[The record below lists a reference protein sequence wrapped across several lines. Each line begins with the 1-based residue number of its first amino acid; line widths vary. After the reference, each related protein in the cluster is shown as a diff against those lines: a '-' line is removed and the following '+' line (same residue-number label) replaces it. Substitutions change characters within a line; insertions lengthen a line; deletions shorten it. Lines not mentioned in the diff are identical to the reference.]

1 MHFSKFAVINYNL
14 QKNTLNIFH
23 LINKS
28 VISVAFD
35 FEIKGKSNEYLLEQL
50 NSDQIDSLKNLDII
64 SENKFFDYNK
74 YEIQR
79 EMYKYS
85 DKICRFV
92 IHLNYDCNLSCS
104 YCYQNVIN
112 KKIIMNDITLNQVN
126 NFIIKVKRKIKPEAL
141 DVCFIGGEPTLHSE
155 KILQIMKTINKNCNN
170 IIYSIVTNG
179 TYGNK
184 RILKKLFK
192 LGLNNFMI
200 TLDGPQKI
208 HDYLRKDNNNR
219 GSYQTIIRNLK
230 KMQQYFPGV
239 NVSLNCNLNQLNYKY
254 IEELLL
260 DLREK
265 QIYYPIMYSFVIDT
279 KAKKNQN
286 TISNF
291 QTIWKDIHQ
300 LSERYGYQFQPFY
313 RDTYLACSLFQKN
326 NYTIG
331 ADGYLYACIEAVGIP
346 QYKQSH
352 VNLYGSEYFNIK
364 QAEFIEID
372 NHFKVCMD
380 CQLLPIC
387 DGGCLYQKNNKNFKC
402 PLNDLKNNDI
412 DMALNYY
419 FGEKNVE

>member
-64 SENKFFDYNK
+64 CENKFFDYNK

-230 KMQQYFPGV
+230 K
-239 NVSLNCNLNQLNYKY
+239 CN
-254 IEELLL
+254 
-260 DLREK
+260 
-265 QIYYPIMYSFVIDT
+265 
-279 KAKKNQN
+279 
-286 TISNF
+286 
-291 QTIWKDIHQ
+291 
-300 LSERYGYQFQPFY
+300 
-313 RDTYLACSLFQKN
+313 
-326 NYTIG
+326 
-331 ADGYLYACIEAVGIP
+331 
-346 QYKQSH
+346 
-352 VNLYGSEYFNIK
+352 NI
-364 QAEFIEID
+364 FL
-372 NHFKVCMD
+372 V
-380 CQLLPIC
+380 
-387 DGGCLYQKNNKNFKC
+387 
-402 PLNDLKNNDI
+402 
-412 DMALNYY
+412 
-419 FGEKNVE
+419 